1 MDLAGADVGD
11 CDGSGGGHCDA
22 VGLFESAEQQFA
34 LAGRGTV
41 DRDLRVAG
49 DDELAVPDRRHTA
62 DVPGPPGVEEH
73 SHCAQFAI
81 GLEREQECSVGYV
94 ECAVRSHRQ
103 VQRPGEAVCESGSGL
118 AAAEN
123 LGDLAGEARD
133 EQAVADE
140 GEVVETRPDI
150 GKYGAVAGARVD
162 PKDLSRGD
170 LRGDDVTLGV
180 ELQRDRHTEIACDA
194 LGFATVGIDTPD
206 VVGAEGRVVQ
216 LAVRSDLEGV
226 G

>member
-1 MDLAGADVGD
+1 M
-11 CDGSGGGHCDA
+11 
-22 VGLFESAEQQFA
+22 
-34 LAGRGTV
+34 
-41 DRDLRVAG
+41 
-49 DDELAVPDRRHTA
+49 
-62 DVPGPPGVEEH
+62 EEH

-170 LRGDDVTLGV
+170 LRGDDVTS
-180 ELQRDRHTEIACDA
+180 ESN
-194 LGFATVGIDTPD
+194 FNATGTP
-206 VVGAEGRVVQ
+206 
-216 LAVRSDLEGV
+216 RSPATRSGSPPSGSIRQMSLVPRAG
-226 G
+226 